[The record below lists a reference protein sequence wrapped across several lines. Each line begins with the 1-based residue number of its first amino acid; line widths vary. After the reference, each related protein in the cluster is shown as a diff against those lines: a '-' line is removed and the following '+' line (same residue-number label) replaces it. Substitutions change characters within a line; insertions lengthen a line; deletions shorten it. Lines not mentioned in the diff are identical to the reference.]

1 MFALALWL
9 LSRLS
14 IHAIDWIGQH
24 CGGGKNFCGRL
35 KQARDQPPSDT
46 FK

>member
-9 LSRLS
+9 LSRLL

-24 CGGGKNFCGRL
+24 CGG
-35 KQARDQPPSDT
+35 RDILQQSI
-46 FK
+46 KAGV